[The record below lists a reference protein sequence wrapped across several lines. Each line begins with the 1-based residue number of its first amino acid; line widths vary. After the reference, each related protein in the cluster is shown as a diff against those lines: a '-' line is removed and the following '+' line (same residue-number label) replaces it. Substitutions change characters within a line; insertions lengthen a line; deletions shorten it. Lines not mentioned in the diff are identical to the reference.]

1 MAYAGLVIGIVSAI
15 AEGYA
20 AKTQSDFQRAV
31 AKRNADLQTQAQR
44 DAEARG
50 LAEGTRVA
58 LAGGYVLGAKRA
70 ALGASGVTVNS
81 GSPLESIA
89 DQALFTKL
97 DVETTRSNASREAAG
112 YEAGAINST
121 IQGDFARRA
130 GNFKVASTLLTGAAG
145 AYGDYYRLSTAGAR

>member
-1 MAYAGLVIGIVSAI
+1 M
-15 AEGYA
+15 GYA
-20 AKTQSDFQRAV
+20 AVVIEVIAAVAGAYAAKQQGDFQRAV
-31 AKRNADLQTQAQR
+31 AKRNADLQTQAAR
-44 DAEARG
+44 DAQARG

-97 DVETTRSNASREAAG
+97 DVETTRSNATREAFG
-112 YEAGAINST
+112 YEAGAINSR
-121 IQGDFARRA
+121 IGGNYARKSGTLNA
-130 GNFKVASTLLTGAAG
+130 TSTLLTGAVG
-145 AYGDYYRLSTAGAR
+145 AYGDYYRISTAGTR